1 MSHAYHGDLKGTVLY
16 DGCDECE
23 NRVRLPAMAS
33 LDNNSLQTLVDI
45 NDVTALP
52 SALSHAESVAYDN
65 LRLYARIVFASG
77 ITEEL
82 AQ

>member
-33 LDNNSLQTLVDI
+33 LDNESLQTLVTI
-45 NDVTALP
+45 NHHWQPVHI
-52 SALSHAESVAYDN
+52 SHAESVAYDN

>member
-33 LDNNSLQTLVDI
+33 LDNNSLQTLVEVNTQDM
-45 NDVTALP
+45 VGY
-52 SALSHAESVAYDN
+52 LSHAESVAYDN

-77 ITEEL
+77 ITKEL